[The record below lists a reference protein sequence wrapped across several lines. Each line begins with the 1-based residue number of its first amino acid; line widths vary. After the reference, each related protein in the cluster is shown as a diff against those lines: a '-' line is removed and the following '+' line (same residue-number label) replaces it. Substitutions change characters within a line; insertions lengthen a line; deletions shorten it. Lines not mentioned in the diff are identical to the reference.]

1 LCKPLIPLGT
11 LAGKLSVKLKK
22 SSIMKRSLI
31 YIAFS
36 LFASIGA
43 GTVSHAQ
50 NEKMDDGGIAGTW
63 KLVPALPSDTAA
75 GKLAVIQ
82 FNTASGSFIGNTGCN
97 AMSGRFSLSGAMLQ
111 FKEQAVDT
119 KNNCQGYNED
129 VFMAN
134 LLKVNHYKIENNV
147 LQLMVDQ
154 TVLFKWARK
163 EPVGGTKT
171 I

>member
-1 LCKPLIPLGT
+1 
-11 LAGKLSVKLKK
+11 
-22 SSIMKRSLI
+22 MKRSLI
-31 YIAFS
+31 YMAFS
-36 LFASIGA
+36 LFATAGIGTY
-43 GTVSHAQ
+43 GHAQ
-50 NEKMDDGGIAGTW
+50 KEKMDDGNIAGTW
-63 KLVPALPSDTAA
+63 KLIPALPSDTAA

-82 FNTASGSFIGNTGCN
+82 FNTANGDFIGNTGCN
-97 AMSGRFSLSGAMLQ
+97 AMSGKFSLSGAMLQ

-119 KNNCQGYNED
+119 KNTCQGYNED

-134 LLKVNHYKIENNV
+134 LLKVNHYKIENGI

-163 EPVGGTKT
+163 EPAGGTKT